1 MCIRDRYMGNPQPS
15 SVTCSFHE
23 DTLVEESKTLYP
35 HWMGSRRRFTHISP
49 REISAIGEGSETTRE
64 WGGNT
69 LRYSPAPGK
78 PVQLDKAY
86 FEHDQSSFLK
96 ANRDNSK
103 LARADWSHRITKMSA
118 WCMTCSSAVSL
129 RWLGDHSAASNP
141 TEVGGH

>member
-1 MCIRDRYMGNPQPS
+1 
-15 SVTCSFHE
+15 
-23 DTLVEESKTLYP
+23 
-35 HWMGSRRRFTHISP
+35 MGSRRRFTHISP

-103 LARADWSHRITKMSA
+103 LARADWSHQNYKN
-118 WCMTCSSAVSL
+118 VSVVH
-129 RWLGDHSAASNP
+129 DM
-141 TEVGGH
+141 